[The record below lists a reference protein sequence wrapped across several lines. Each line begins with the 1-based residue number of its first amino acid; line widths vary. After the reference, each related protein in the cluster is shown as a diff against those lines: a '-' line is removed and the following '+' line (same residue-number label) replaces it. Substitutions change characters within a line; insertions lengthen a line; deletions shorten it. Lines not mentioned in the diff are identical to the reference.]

1 MNKVNYGKHIADNIE
16 GVPFGV
22 PIYTEEIAKNLAL
35 AFDIDLKKAKGL
47 VNVNLKRIADNRDL
61 ERYQKGIYYKAKA
74 TPFGRTKLN
83 PGIIAQNA
91 YVNRN
96 GKVIGY
102 ETGASF
108 LNRIGLTS
116 QLAKYTYFATN
127 VFKHNGSRTDEDK
140 KAVIRKPPTTVNEA
154 NYKYLQL
161 LDAIENKDKIAI
173 DALHPNKIILKYI
186 ADNDLDFAKIVA
198 FAAKNYKKEVLLQLG
213 DIAASELI

>member
-1 MNKVNYGKHIADNIE
+1 MEISGYGKFIMGNIE

-22 PIYTEEIAKNLAL
+22 PIYTQEVAKNLAL

-47 VNVNLKRIADNRDL
+47 VNVNLKRIADKSDL

-83 PGIIAQNA
+83 PGLLAHNA
-91 YVNRN
+91 YVKRG

-102 ETGASF
+102 ETGPSF
-108 LNRIGLTS
+108 LNRIGLAS
-116 QLAKYTYFATN
+116 QLTKHTYFATN

-140 KAVIRKPPTTVNEA
+140 KAIIRKPPETVNEG

-161 LDAIENKDKIAI
+161 LDAIENKDKVTI
-173 DALHPNKIILKYI
+173 DALHPERIVLKYI
-186 ADNDLDFAKIVA
+186 ADNELDFAKIVA
-198 FAAKNYKKEVLLQLG
+198 FAAKSYKKEVLLQLG